1 MISLCSYYPN
11 FVEKILVFEMPWILN
26 TAWKIIKSLLPPPAV
41 ARIKFVTK
49 NNIKVMYL
57 ALAIY

>member
-1 MISLCSYYPN
+1 M
-11 FVEKILVFEMPWILN
+11 VAQVFEMPWILN

-49 NNIKVMYL
+49 SNIKVAPCHYN
-57 ALAIY
+57 ISICI

>member
-1 MISLCSYYPN
+1 MITN
-11 FVEKILVFEMPWILN
+11 EIFKVFEMPWILN

-49 NNIKVMYL
+49 NNIKVSKSQVTS
-57 ALAIY
+57 I